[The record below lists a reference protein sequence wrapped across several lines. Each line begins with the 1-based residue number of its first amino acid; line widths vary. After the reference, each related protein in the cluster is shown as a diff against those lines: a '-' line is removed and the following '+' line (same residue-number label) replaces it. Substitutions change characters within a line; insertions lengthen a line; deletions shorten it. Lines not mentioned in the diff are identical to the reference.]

1 MIDSL
6 EIETAILE
14 VEINGQTHNI
24 RWPRDQTLT
33 DAMLAAGVD
42 APFSCKAGKCATCAC
57 QLVSGEVAM
66 DYNEIL
72 TEEDIAE
79 GYILSCQ
86 ATPVTQEVK
95 VEF

>member
-1 MIDSL
+1 MTDNL
-6 EIETAILE
+6 EIEISTLE
-14 VEINGQTHNI
+14 VQINGQTHNI

-33 DAMLAAGVD
+33 DAMLEAGIN
-42 APFSCKAGKCATCAC
+42 APFSCKAGKCATYAC
-57 QLVSGEVAM
+57 QVVSGEVAM

-72 TEEDIAE
+72 TEEDVTE

-86 ATPVTQEVK
+86 AKPISQMIN